1 MTRKPNRSV
10 AEAGVP
16 VLAVVVVVPAPL
28 VDVDVAVE
36 EDVAVG
42 VKLVFGRGG
51 GVPVDDMAAW
61 EQRVPLL
68 QVRGGTGQTGIK
80 RPLRLKLCSH
90 VMSSKYEMVQA
101 STLLR
106 IISNSS

>member
-16 VLAVVVVVPAPL
+16 VLVVVVVVPAPL

-36 EDVAVG
+36 EVVAVG
-42 VKLVFGRGG
+42 ELGFGRGG

-61 EQRVPLL
+61 EQRVPL
-68 QVRGGTGQTGIK
+68 QVRGGTGQG
-80 RPLRLKLCSH
+80 
-90 VMSSKYEMVQA
+90 SSA
-101 STLLR
+101 P
-106 IISNSS
+106 

>member
-16 VLAVVVVVPAPL
+16 VLVVVVPAPL

-42 VKLVFGRGG
+42 ELGFGKGG
-51 GVPVDDMAAW
+51 GVPVEDMAAW
-61 EQRVPLL
+61 EQRVPLQLL
-68 QVRGGTGQTGIK
+68 QLWGGTGQG
-80 RPLRLKLCSH
+80 
-90 VMSSKYEMVQA
+90 SSA
-101 STLLR
+101 P
-106 IISNSS
+106 